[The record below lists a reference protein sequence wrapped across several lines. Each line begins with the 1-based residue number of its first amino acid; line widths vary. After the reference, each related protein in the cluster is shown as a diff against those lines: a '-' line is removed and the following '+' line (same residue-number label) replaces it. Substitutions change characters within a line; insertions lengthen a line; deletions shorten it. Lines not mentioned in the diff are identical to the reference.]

1 MASTATDAAGSQ
13 AASGTKIPGSAY
25 YALALLTSAN
35 LLNYLD
41 RNIVSI
47 LAEAIKADLG
57 LDDAQLG
64 FIMGTAFA
72 VFYAVIGIA
81 MGRISDGLSRKKVM
95 AFGLA
100 LWSAMTAMGAA
111 ANSFV
116 VLAMARI
123 GVGVGEAAA
132 SPCSQ
137 SLLADIFPQRRRG
150 IAMSVYLT
158 GTFVGGALAMIIGGY
173 VLENWPS
180 MCRGVGFADA
190 CALAGWKAALLIAGL
205 PGLLLALLILTIR
218 EPKRNEARQAPP
230 FRFIIGEFAKALPP
244 FTLTSAYAAGGRAGL
259 IANLKL
265 LAAITAGCAAVLWLT
280 GDTAQWIAVGI
291 GFYAI
296 ASWGHIQSLIDRPLF
311 KLTFGDRTFFMA
323 MGASALFACA
333 GAGSGIWT
341 VPYAIRTFD
350 IATDTVGLYIGLINL
365 VGAII
370 GVLLGGLL
378 ADKWKQKD
386 LRAPLWI
393 MAISAIC
400 NMFGLFV
407 LLSVTTIDAFFATRF
422 VLAIVGSLWGGSTAA
437 MIQDLVIP
445 RMRGS
450 AAGTF
455 TLVSIVIA
463 SGFGPYWAGK
473 ISVLSGSLVA
483 GMLSLMILVP
493 IGLVL
498 LLIAAR
504 QMPNESASAR
514 MARAVAAGEPESQ
527 ENPS

>member
-1 MASTATDAAGSQ
+1 MASANGAADLP
-13 AASGTKIPGSAY
+13 AARTSAIPGSAY

-72 VFYAVIGIA
+72 VFYAVVGIA
-81 MGRISDGLSRKKVM
+81 MGRISDGLSRKRVM

-100 LWSAMTAMGAA
+100 LWSGMTALGGAA
-111 ANSFV
+111 TNFAI
-116 VLAMARI
+116 LAVARI

-137 SLLADIFPQRRRG
+137 SLLADIFPQKRRG

-158 GTFVGGALAMIIGGY
+158 GTFVGGALAMVLGGY
-173 VLENWPS
+173 ILQNWPA
-180 MCRGVGFADA
+180 MCGSTTLLDA
-190 CALAGWKAALLIAGL
+190 CGIASWKAALLIVGI
-205 PGLLLALLILTIR
+205 PGILLALLILTIH
-218 EPKRNEARQAPP
+218 EPARMEARKTPP
-230 FRFIIGEFAKALPP
+230 FRFVIGEFAKALPP
-244 FTLTSAYAAGGRAGL
+244 FTLASAYAAGGKAGL
-259 IANLKL
+259 IGNLKL
-265 LAAITAGCAAVLWLT
+265 AAAIAIGCGALLWAT
-280 GDTAQWIAVGI
+280 GDAAQWIAVAI
-291 GFYAI
+291 GLYAI
-296 ASWGHIQSLIDRPLF
+296 STWGQIQSLIDRPLF
-311 KLTFGDRTFFMA
+311 KLTFGDRTFATA

-333 GAGSGIWT
+333 GAGTGIWT
-341 VPYAIRTFD
+341 VPYAIRTFEITAD
-350 IATDTVGLYIGLINL
+350 KVGLYIGVINL

-370 GVLLGGLL
+370 GVLLGGIL
-378 ADKWKQKD
+378 ADKWKQRD

-393 MAISAIC
+393 MAISAVF
-400 NMFGLFV
+400 NMFGLV
-407 LLSVTTIDAFFATRF
+407 ILLSATTIESFLATRF
-422 VLAIVGSLWGGSTAA
+422 ALAVVGALWGGSTAA

-463 SGFGPYWAGK
+463 SGMGPYWAGK
-473 ISVLSGSLVA
+473 ISALSGSLTA
-483 GMLSLMILVP
+483 GMLSLLVLVP

-498 LLIAAR
+498 LFVAAR
-504 QMPNESASAR
+504 GMPNEGPEQR
-514 MARAVAAGEPESQ
+514 LARAIAAGEPETQ
-527 ENPS
+527 EA

>member
-1 MASTATDAAGSQ
+1 MASLEGA
-13 AASGTKIPGSAY
+13 AASPPAQPRAIPGTAY

-47 LAEAIKADLG
+47 LAEAIKADLK

-100 LWSAMTAMGAA
+100 LWSAMTALGAA
-111 ANSFV
+111 ATNFV

-132 SPCSQ
+132 TPCSQ
-137 SLLADIFPQRRRG
+137 SLLADIFPQNRRG

-158 GTFVGGALAMIIGGY
+158 GTFVGGALAMIVGGY
-173 VLENWPS
+173 VLQNWPQ
-180 MCRGVGFADA
+180 MCGGVPGLDA
-190 CALAGWKAALLIAGL
+190 CGLAGWKAALLIAGL
-205 PGLLLALLILTIR
+205 PGLILALLILTIR
-218 EPKRNEARQAPP
+218 EPARKEAREAPP

-244 FTLTSAYAAGGRAGL
+244 FTLTSVYAAGGRAGL
-259 IANLKL
+259 AANLKL
-265 LAAITAGCAAVLWLT
+265 AAIIALACGALLWLT
-280 GDTAQWIAVGI
+280 GDVAQWIAVAIGI
-291 GFYAI
+291 YAV
-296 ASWGHIQSLIDRPLF
+296 STWGQIQSIIDKPLF
-311 KLTFGDRTFFMA
+311 RLTFGDRTFATAMA
-323 MGASALFACA
+323 ASALFACA
-333 GAGSGIWT
+333 GAGTSIWT
-341 VPYAIRTFD
+341 VPYAIRTFEITPD
-350 IATDTVGLYIGLINL
+350 KVGLYIGLINL

-370 GVLLGGLL
+370 GVLLGGWL
-378 ADKWKQKD
+378 ADRWKQRD

-393 MAISAIC
+393 MAISAVC
-400 NMFGLFV
+400 NLFGLII
-407 LLSVTTIDAFFATRF
+407 LLSVGSIEAFLGTRF
-422 VLAIVGSLWGGSTAA
+422 VLAVVGSLWGGSTAA

-463 SGFGPYWAGK
+463 SGLGPYWAGK
-473 ISVLSGSLVA
+473 ISALSGSLTA
-483 GMLSLMILVP
+483 GMMSLLVLVP

-498 LLIAAR
+498 LLFAAR
-504 QMPNESASAR
+504 GMPHEGPAAR
-514 MARAVAAGEPESQ
+514 MARAVEAGEPEPQ
-527 ENPS
+527 ETK

>member
-1 MASTATDAAGSQ
+1 VASANGAEDLPTARKSA
-13 AASGTKIPGSAY
+13 IPGSAY

-100 LWSAMTAMGAA
+100 LWSGMTALGAA
-111 ANSFV
+111 ATNFA
-116 VLAMARI
+116 VLAIARI

-137 SLLADIFPQRRRG
+137 SLLADIFPQSRRG

-158 GTFVGGALAMIIGGY
+158 GTFIGGALSMIIGGY
-173 VLENWPS
+173 VLQNWATACGS
-180 MCRGVGFADA
+180 ITFLDA
-190 CALAGWKAALLIAGL
+190 CSIAGWKAALLIVGI

-218 EPKRNEARQAPP
+218 EPRRKEAREAPP
-230 FRFIIGEFAKALPP
+230 FRFVIGEFAKALPP
-244 FTLTSAYAAGGRAGL
+244 FTLASAYAAGGRSG
-259 IANLKL
+259 
-265 LAAITAGCAAVLWLT
+265 LAANIKLAIAIVLGCGALLWFT
-280 GDTAQWIAVGI
+280 GDTAQWVAVGI
-291 GFYAI
+291 GIYAI
-296 ASWGHIQSLIDRPLF
+296 ATWGQIQSIIDKPLF
-311 KLTFGDRTFFMA
+311 KLTFGDRTFATAMA
-323 MGASALFACA
+323 ASALFACA
-333 GAGSGIWT
+333 GAGTNIWT
-341 VPYAIRTFD
+341 VPYAIRSFD
-350 IATDTVGLYIGLINL
+350 ITPDKVGLYIGLINL
-365 VGAII
+365 FGAII
-370 GVLLGGLL
+370 GVLLGGWL
-378 ADKWKQKD
+378 ADRWKQRD

-393 MAISAIC
+393 MGISAIC
-400 NMFGLFV
+400 NMIGLVV
-407 LLSVTTIDAFFATRF
+407 LLSVSTIEAFLATRM
-422 VLAIVGSLWGGSTAA
+422 VLAVVGSLWGGSTAA

-463 SGFGPYWAGK
+463 SGMGPYWAGK
-473 ISVLSGSLVA
+473 ISVLSGSLTA
-483 GMLSLMILVP
+483 GMLSLLVLVP
-493 IGLVL
+493 VGLIL
-498 LLIAAR
+498 LFIAAKR
-504 QMPNESASAR
+504 MPQEGPPAR
-514 MARAVAAGEPESQ
+514 MARAIAAGEPQPQ
-527 ENPS
+527 ET

>member
-1 MASTATDAAGSQ
+1 MASIEGATGTAPARPA
-13 AASGTKIPGSAY
+13 KIPGSAY

-35 LLNYLD
+35 FLNYLD
-41 RNIVSI
+41 RSIVSI
-47 LAEAIKADLG
+47 LAEAIKADLK

-72 VFYAVIGIA
+72 VFYAVVGIA

-100 LWSAMTAMGAA
+100 LWSGMTALGAA
-111 ANSFV
+111 ATNFA
-116 VLAMARI
+116 VLAIARV

-132 SPCSQ
+132 TPCSQ
-137 SLLADIFPQRRRG
+137 SLLADIFPQSRRG

-158 GTFVGGALAMIIGGY
+158 GTFVGGAMAMILGGY
-173 VLENWPS
+173 VLQNWPT
-180 MCRGVGFADA
+180 MCTAAPFASA
-190 CALAGWKAALLIAGL
+190 CSLAPWKAALLLAGL

-218 EPKRNEARQAPP
+218 EPARKEARAAPP

-244 FTLTSAYAAGGRAGL
+244 FTITSVYAAGGKAGL
-259 IANLKL
+259 VGNLKL
-265 LAAITAGCAAVLWLT
+265 AAAIIVACGALLWLT
-280 GDTAQWIAVGI
+280 GDTAQWIAVGLGI
-291 GFYAI
+291 YAV
-296 ASWGHIQSLIDRPLF
+296 STWGQIQALIDKPLF
-311 KLTFGDRTFFMA
+311 ALTFGDRTFATAMA
-323 MGASALFACA
+323 ASALFACA
-333 GAGSGIWT
+333 GAGTGIWT

-350 IATDTVGLYIGLINL
+350 MTPDKVGLYIGLINL

-370 GVLLGGLL
+370 GVLLGGML
-378 ADKWKQKD
+378 ADRWKQKD

-393 MAISAIC
+393 MAISAVC
-400 NMFGLFV
+400 NLFGLVV
-407 LLSVTTIDAFFATRF
+407 LLSVGSIEAFLGVRF
-422 VLAIVGSLWGGSTAA
+422 VLAILGSLWGGSTAA

-463 SGFGPYWAGK
+463 SGLGPYWAGK
-473 ISVLSGSLVA
+473 ISALSGSLVA
-483 GMLSLMILVP
+483 GMLSLLVLVP

-498 LLIAAR
+498 VLIAAKR
-504 QMPNESASAR
+504 MPEESPAAR
-514 MARAVAAGEPESQ
+514 MARAVAAGEPETEETQS
-527 ENPS
+527 